1 MNQPNPEPQP
11 GPSFQPPP
19 AWPPHPAPVAPPAA
33 GWTPAPPPTG
43 PQIQP
48 APVWPPP
55 SGPEPAWP
63 WPAPSAEPEQ
73 PPASDPGGAPPEKLT
88 ERPHPLTPLIR
99 GWIVLLAVLFGLGRE
114 FVPDGSDNGG
124 LPPLEFLLGGIAV
137 VALIAG
143 LAGFLSWRFT
153 RFVVDAEELRID
165 TGMLVRTSQRIA
177 FERVQ
182 SIDVVQPFAARFFQL
197 AELRIDIGGGESAR
211 LRYLSLRRAYELR
224 DYLLARARGHRDAQA
239 AAVELSASSV
249 LTDLHDSDEVLVQVS
264 PATLLLAA
272 VTSHEF
278 FGILIS
284 GIIALAVTVYFDL
297 GWASLGLLLPL
308 GSALIGFVAQR
319 VTGQFNYTLSRRP
332 AGLRISRGLTSLTSQ
347 SLPPRRVQ
355 AVQISQSLIWR
366 RLGFYRIDLAVVGW
380 GALTDDEDGRGVN
393 TIMLPAGTA
402 AQVATALAALWPAG
416 DYRQVALTPAPKT
429 ARWVHPLS
437 APFLRWGFDDRFF
450 VSQHGWLVRRWQIV
464 PHARAQSVQ
473 LRQGPLSR
481 RLGLAD
487 VAVHT
492 AGLQL
497 ATRAKGV
504 DATPLREQLA
514 DLQVHLHRRPEHDVS
529 EAPAP
534 PPPAWDAVERD
545 RLPEAAGPRFQRDDQ
560 PAERRADQAD
570 DTISSTE

>member
-1 MNQPNPEPQP
+1 MNEPNSEPEP
-11 GPSFQPPP
+11 GPSFQAPPGWTQHPAPAAPQAPPETGWTSAPPP
-19 AWPPHPAPVAPPAA
+19 AGPQFQPAA
-33 GWTPAPPPTG
+33 AWP
-43 PQIQP
+43 
-48 APVWPPP
+48 PPP
-55 SGPEPAWP
+55 SGPDPT
-63 WPAPSAEPEQ
+63 
-73 PPASDPGGAPPEKLT
+73 PPATSGQPMPDPAAAPVEKLT

-99 GWIVLLAVLFGLGRE
+99 GWIVLLAVLFGFGRE
-114 FVPDGSDNGG
+114 FVPDGSENGG
-124 LPPLEFLLGGIAV
+124 LPPLEFLFGGIGV

-143 LAGFLSWRFT
+143 FAGFLSWRFT
-153 RFVVDAEELRID
+153 RFVVDADELRID

-224 DYLLARARGHRDAQA
+224 DYLLARARGHRHAQA
-239 AAVELSASSV
+239 TAVDLSASSV
-249 LTDLHDSDEVLVQVS
+249 LTDLHDSDEVLVQVP

-278 FGILIS
+278 FGILL
-284 GIIALAVTVYFDL
+284 GGVVALVASTYFDL

-366 RLGFYRIDLAVVGW
+366 WLGFYRIDLAVVGW

-402 AQVATALAALWPAG
+402 AQAGTALAALWPAG
-416 DYRQVALTPAPKT
+416 DYRQVALSPAPKA

-464 PHARAQSVQ
+464 PHTRAQSVQ
-473 LRQGPLSR
+473 LQQGPLSR

-504 DATPLREQLA
+504 DAAPLREQFA
-514 DLQVHLHRRPEHDVS
+514 GLQEHLHRKPEHDVA
-529 EAPAP
+529 EPAAP
-534 PPPAWDAVERD
+534 PLPPSQPAQQAVGDE
-545 RLPEAAGPRFQRDDQ
+545 ENQ

>member
-1 MNQPNPEPQP
+1 M
-11 GPSFQPPP
+11 
-19 AWPPHPAPVAPPAA
+19 
-33 GWTPAPPPTG
+33 
-43 PQIQP
+43 
-48 APVWPPP
+48 
-55 SGPEPAWP
+55 
-63 WPAPSAEPEQ
+63 
-73 PPASDPGGAPPEKLT
+73 
-88 ERPHPLTPLIR
+88 
-99 GWIVLLAVLFGLGRE
+99 LLAVLFGLGRE
-114 FVPDGSDNGG
+114 FIPDGSDNGR
-124 LPPLEFLLGGIAV
+124 LPPLEFLLSGIGA

-143 LAGFLSWRFT
+143 IAGFLSWRFT
-153 RFVVDAEELRID
+153 RFVVDADELRID
-165 TGMLVRTSQRIA
+165 TGILVRTSQRIA

-224 DYLLARARGHRDAQA
+224 DYLLARARGHRQA
-239 AAVELSASSV
+239 PSSGSELSVNSR
-249 LTDLHDSDEVLVQVS
+249 LTDLHEQDEVLVQVP

-278 FGILIS
+278 FGILLG
-284 GIIALAVTVYFDL
+284 GIVALIVSVWFDL

-402 AQVATALAALWPAG
+402 AQVTTALTALWPAG
-416 DYRQVALTPAPKT
+416 DYREVALAPAPKA

-437 APFLRWGFDDRFF
+437 APFLRWGFNAQFF
-450 VSQHGWLVRRWQIV
+450 VSRHGWLVRRWQIV
-464 PHARAQSVQ
+464 PHTRAQSVQ
-473 LRQGPLSR
+473 LQQGPLSR
-481 RLGLAD
+481 RLRLAD

-504 DATPLREQLA
+504 DVEPLREQLA
-514 DLQVHLHRRPEHDVS
+514 QLQEHLHRKPEHDVS
-529 EAPAP
+529 EAEPERPPGPFGTSESRGIASQAP
-534 PPPAWDAVERD
+534 
-545 RLPEAAGPRFQRDDQ
+545 AAGPSGPASTGADASAQ
-560 PAERRADQAD
+560 PAARRADQAE

>member
-1 MNQPNPEPQP
+1 VNQPNPEPGP

-19 AWPPHPAPVAPPAA
+19 AWTPTPVQPPAGPPPQPA
-33 GWTPAPPPTG
+33 SAWPAPPG
-43 PQIQP
+43 PLPGPGRPESTPPGQQP
-48 APVWPPP
+48 AP
-55 SGPEPAWP
+55 GLE
-63 WPAPSAEPEQ
+63 
-73 PPASDPGGAPPEKLT
+73 DPPPEKLT

-114 FVPDGSDNGG
+114 FIPDGSDNGG
-124 LPPLEFLLGGIAV
+124 LPPLEFIFGGIGA

-153 RFVVDAEELRID
+153 RFVVDADELRID

-224 DYLLARARGHRDAQA
+224 DYLLARARGHRHAQTT
-239 AAVELSASSV
+239 AVDLSMGSV
-249 LTDLHDSDEVLVQVS
+249 LTDLHDADEVLVQVP

-278 FGILIS
+278 FGILIG
-284 GIIALAVTVYFDL
+284 GIIALAVTLYFDL

-402 AQVATALAALWPAG
+402 AQVATALSALWPSG
-416 DYRQVALTPAPKT
+416 DYRQVALSPAPKA

-464 PHARAQSVQ
+464 PHTRAQSVQ

-504 DATPLREQLA
+504 DAAPLREQFA
-514 DLQVHLHRRPEHDVS
+514 DLQEHLHRRPEHDVA
-529 EAPAP
+529 EPVAQPAP
-534 PPPAWDAVERD
+534 LPENIRSDGGENDRGGENQPAPRAVEAD
-545 RLPEAAGPRFQRDDQ
+545 GTTLPTEWQL
-560 PAERRADQAD
+560 RRPGG
-570 DTISSTE
+570 

>member
-1 MNQPNPEPQP
+1 MSQPNPEP

-19 AWPPHPAPVAPPAA
+19 DWPPGPAPAAPQPPPGWVPAAPPPASQQQFPPAA
-33 GWTPAPPPTG
+33 DG
-43 PQIQP
+43 
-48 APVWPPP
+48 PPP
-55 SGPEPAWP
+55 SDE
-63 WPAPSAEPEQ
+63 
-73 PPASDPGGAPPEKLT
+73 PPAEKLT

-114 FVPDGSDNGG
+114 FIPDGSDNGG
-124 LPPLEFLLGGIAV
+124 GLPPVEYVVGGIAV
-137 VALIAG
+137 VALLAG

-224 DYLLARARGHRDAQA
+224 DYLLARARGHHNAPA
-239 AAVELSASSV
+239 AAVDLTVDSMLS
-249 LTDLHDSDEVLVQVS
+249 DLHDSDEVLVQVP

-278 FGILIS
+278 FGIAVGGLI
-284 GIIALAVTVYFDL
+284 AVVVTLTFDL
-297 GWASLGLLLPL
+297 GWASLGLLVPL

-366 RLGFYRIDLAVVGW
+366 WLGLYRIDLAVVGW

-393 TIMLPAGTA
+393 TIMLPAGTT
-402 AQVATALAALWPAG
+402 AQVGTALAALWPAG
-416 DYRQVALTPAPKT
+416 DYRRVALSAAPKA

-437 APFLRWGFDDRFF
+437 APFLRWGFDDKFF

-473 LRQGPLSR
+473 VEQGPLSR

-504 DATPLREQLA
+504 DAEPLREQLA
-514 DLQVHLHRRPEHDVS
+514 GLQQHLHRRPGRDVTEPPG
-529 EAPAP
+529 EA
-534 PPPAWDAVERD
+534 
-545 RLPEAAGPRFQRDDQ
+545 Q
-560 PAERRADQAD
+560 PAARRADQAD

>member
-1 MNQPNPEPQP
+1 MNEPSPEPEA

-19 AWPPHPAPVAPPAA
+19 DWQRPPAPTAPP
-33 GWTPAPPPTG
+33 G
-43 PQIQP
+43 
-48 APVWPPP
+48 
-55 SGPEPAWP
+55 
-63 WPAPSAEPEQ
+63 
-73 PPASDPGGAPPEKLT
+73 KLT

-114 FVPDGSDNGG
+114 LVPDGSDNSG
-124 LPPLEFLLGGIAV
+124 LPPLELVFGGIAV

-153 RFVVDAEELRID
+153 RFVVDADELRID
-165 TGMLVRTSQRIA
+165 TGPIVRTSQRIA

-182 SIDVVQPFAARFFQL
+182 SINVVQPLAARLFQL

-224 DYLLARARGHRDAQA
+224 DYLLARARGQRDAQA
-239 AAVELSASSV
+239 TAVDLSASSM
-249 LTDLHDSDEVLVQVS
+249 LADLQDADEVLVQVP

-278 FGILIS
+278 FGILLG
-284 GIIALAVTVYFDL
+284 GIVALVALVRFDL

-308 GSALIGFVAQR
+308 ASALIGFVAQR

-347 SLPPRRVQ
+347 SLPHRRVQ

-366 RLGFYRIDLAVVGW
+366 WLGFYRIDLAVVGW
-380 GALTDDEDGRGVN
+380 GSLTTDEDGRGVN

-402 AQVATALAALWPAG
+402 AQVGTALAALWPSG
-416 DYRQVALTPAPKT
+416 DYRQVALTPAPQA
-429 ARWVHPLS
+429 ARWLHPLS

-464 PHARAQSVQ
+464 PHTRAQSVQ
-473 LRQGPLSR
+473 AVQGPFSR

-504 DATPLREQLA
+504 DAAPLREQLVR
-514 DLQVHLHRRPEHDVS
+514 LQAHLHRKPEHDVS
-529 EAPAP
+529 EPLATAAEATADSRPGIP
-534 PPPAWDAVERD
+534 PVEGG
-545 RLPEAAGPRFQRDDQ
+545 RLDEPRTDAAGNLPGAGGMPGHRESVGDDWSQ
-560 PAERRADQAD
+560 PAARRADQAD